1 MTIQF
6 VHMNKINPINI
17 AHVQHYGFH
26 TADAER
32 YLVFIFCPMNSGAK
46 FNTYDF
52 TLLMLKDDS
61 FSVFAQLTVAQKDLG
76 LPAKLQ

>member
-17 AHVQHYGFH
+17 AHVQHFGFH

-32 YLVFIFCPMNSGAK
+32 CLVFSFCPMNSSAK
-46 FNTYDF
+46 GFR
-52 TLLMLKDDS
+52 LLNVQYNISLQILGKKIYNIYLIR
-61 FSVFAQLTVAQKDLG
+61 QLATKE
-76 LPAKLQ
+76 

>member
-17 AHVQHYGFH
+17 AHVQHFGFH

-32 YLVFIFCPMNSGAK
+32 CLVFIFLSNEQWCK
-46 FNTYDF
+46 VQHLDF